1 VLAKLLKNK
10 GITAAERN
18 LILNYIFTREYNYNV
33 LMYKLF
39 AHVALSGYAYTAI
52 YCVYTIEMLKV
63 FKDSKEEVKSANR
76 LINDLVA

>member
-18 LILNYIFTREYNYNV
+18 LIFNYILIRKYNYNI
-33 LMYKLF
+33 LIYKLF
-39 AHVALSGYAYTAI
+39 AYIALSGYAYAA
-52 YCVYTIEMLKV
+52 VYRVYAIEMLKV

-76 LINDLVA
+76 LINNLIT